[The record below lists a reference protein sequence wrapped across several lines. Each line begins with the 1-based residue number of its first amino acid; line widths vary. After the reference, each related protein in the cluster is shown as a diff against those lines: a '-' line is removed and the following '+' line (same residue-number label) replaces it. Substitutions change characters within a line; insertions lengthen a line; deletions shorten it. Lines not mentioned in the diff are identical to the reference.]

1 MHSKA
6 FANVCQVSRATK
18 RSFLSQNQYLPSFH
32 TACHFQHLADTVI
45 ILHLNI
51 KLVREGVVGRQCI
64 TYMNTALWLG
74 CSIQCGETAVV

>member
-1 MHSKA
+1 MSVKSAEQQRDRFSHKISTCLP
-6 FANVCQVSRATK
+6 FILLAT
-18 RSFLSQNQYLPSFH
+18 SNI
-32 TACHFQHLADTVI
+32 LADTVI

-74 CSIQCGETAVV
+74 CSIQCGGTAVV